1 MTTANRLAQ
10 LAGLEDPTPE
20 RLEINIQT
28 EPSGS
33 TTPTSESLFSND
45 EIESG
50 EEVNRWSFG
59 DRKRLPRMLLIAISV
74 VVGGGGLFLWSLSQS
89 PTAQP
94 IPETNEPEE
103 TTTPLADENDPEL
116 GQTKTKLGLQTQQQL
131 LEQPVEPSP
140 VVVPVRQR
148 TAASQTRVAPSRSQ
162 QTVVRARPISSPPPP
177 RVVERSVPI
186 TASRPVM
193 PRSYSQPVVSTVRP
207 TVPTFTPSPEIP
219 PQIAWQQASQLGS
232 FGENSVDKTEKRARA
247 TPPSS
252 DLQDPSMELEGAA
265 GAELEEVIYEEEAV
279 VLDERMLERVNV
291 PAGVKGR
298 GVLETAIAWEGQTAP
313 EDLYLIRLTEAMVDR
328 QGEVI
333 FPENTVI
340 FVSLSNARSG
350 LVQLKAN
357 SVLLTDGT
365 DEPITL
371 PSSAFS
377 IRRSNG
383 SPLIAKQH
391 NYSEQQRRGVN
402 VPGLMF
408 DVLSSAAQMTMGGN
422 SDNPYQSYY
431 QMDRF
436 KDIYDRNFDQ
446 QERSRPNT
454 SYQQPSI
461 SSWELE
467 AGIELNLYVTKGF
480 SFSVPLERNQTHL
493 DSLQYNRSTVEP

>member
-28 EPSGS
+28 EPSNS
-33 TTPTSESLFSND
+33 TTETSESLFSSD

-59 DRKRLPRMLLIAISV
+59 DKKRLPKMLLIAIATSV
-74 VVGGGGLFLWSLSQS
+74 VGSGGLFLWSLSQS

-94 IPETNEPEE
+94 IPETKKPEA
-103 TTTPLADENDPEL
+103 TTTPLTDENDPEL

-140 VVVPVRQR
+140 QLVPVRQR
-148 TAASQTRVAPSRSQ
+148 TAAPSTRVAPSTRQ
-162 QTVVRARPISSPPPP
+162 QTVAEARPISSPPVPRPP
-177 RVVERSVPI
+177 ISRVERPAFVNV
-186 TASRPVM
+186 SRPIL
-193 PRSYSQPVVSTVRP
+193 PKTYPSPVVRPQVRS
-207 TVPTFTPSPEIP
+207 TVPTFTPLPKVEP
-219 PQIAWQQASQLGS
+219 QQAWLEASRLGS
-232 FGENSVDKTEKRARA
+232 FGENASSSTEKRNR
-247 TPPSS
+247 SQS
-252 DLQDPSMELEGAA
+252 
-265 GAELEEVIYEEEAV
+265 VIQSYEEQEPTQETQEVVTESKEVFYSEEAA
-279 VLDERMLERVNV
+279 VLDERTFERVAV
-291 PAGVKGR
+291 SAGVKGR
-298 GVLETAIAWEGQTAP
+298 GVLETAIAWSGQTVP
-313 EDLYLIRLTEAMVDR
+313 EDVYLIRLTEAMVNR
-328 QGEVI
+328 KGEII

-340 FVSLSNARSG
+340 FVSLKDARSG
-350 LVQLKAN
+350 LVQLKTD
-357 SVLLTDGT
+357 SVLLPDST

-391 NYSEQQRRGVN
+391 NYSNQEKRGIN

-436 KDIYDRNFDQ
+436 KDIYDRNFAQ
-446 QERSRPNT
+446 QESRPN
-454 SYQQPSI
+454 SYYQQPSI

-467 AGIELNLYVTKGF
+467 AGVEVTLYVTKGF
-480 SFSVPLERNQTHL
+480 SFSVPIQENIQEEQNN
-493 DSLQYNRSTVEP
+493 DW